1 MAKHKAGAIF
11 ISYRRDDA
19 GAETRAVRDAIDH
32 AFDKGACFFDTNAA
46 LGTEWPG
53 LLREPVRR
61 GGRESGGDGS
71 CQINRPP

>member
-53 LLREPVRR
+53 LLREQLAAAIYRAR
-61 GGRESGGDGS
+61 GDRIIE
-71 CQINRPP
+71 